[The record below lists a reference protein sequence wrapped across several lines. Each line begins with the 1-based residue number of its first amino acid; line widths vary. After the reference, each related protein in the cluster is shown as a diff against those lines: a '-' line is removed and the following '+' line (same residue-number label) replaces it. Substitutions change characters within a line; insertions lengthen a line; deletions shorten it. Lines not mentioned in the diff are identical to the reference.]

1 MYFEY
6 SLSKLRKTVFHFFPT
21 QSLHILGIFCKIS
34 VKITCINYENVSAAE
49 IIFKWENKNENF
61 VISHIG
67 NNAMKNS

>member
-1 MYFEY
+1 MG
-6 SLSKLRKTVFHFFPT
+6 L
-21 QSLHILGIFCKIS
+21 FCKIS